1 MLCCDKNIEVKSS
14 DYVCF
19 LLEQAHTP
27 TDLKGGV
34 GGGAGTRRAI
44 CQAEVVAAS
53 SSFPTN
59 SVRSEPHPSPGLS
72 YEHRLPSAAAVY
84 RCSPHPRWR
93 GRALSCRRCAF
104 RNLKSKTLPGN
115 KQSLGLPQKG
125 NFKRLR
131 ALRTGLSA
139 PNANFRL
146 IGFAFETTRS
156 AELGGSRFSSRPT

>member
-1 MLCCDKNIEVKSS
+1 MTNTECEGIQHRMLCCDKDIEVKSS

-27 TDLKGGV
+27 ADLRAESEAEQGQGG
-34 GGGAGTRRAI
+34 AI

-72 YEHRLPSAAAVY
+72 NEHRLPSAAAIY

-93 GRALSCRRCAF
+93 GRA
-104 RNLKSKTLPGN
+104 P
-115 KQSLGLPQKG
+115 
-125 NFKRLR
+125 
-131 ALRTGLSA
+131 
-139 PNANFRL
+139 
-146 IGFAFETTRS
+146 
-156 AELGGSRFSSRPT
+156 